1 MAPTLV
7 WGVVAHTFPFLP
19 PLAAPTPTEK
29 NLGKDPLA
37 QGRRAGVGRGR
48 GSAVVPPTL
57 SKLGQVELR
66 RGDGVEGGG
75 VCGTAGQSVPPAY
88 RLWSLVVSGQE
99 RTIKINRPDI

>member
-75 VCGTAGQSVPPAY
+75 
-88 RLWSLVVSGQE
+88 LWNRRAKCSSSLQALVSGGVRAREDHKDQP
-99 RTIKINRPDI
+99 T

>member
-1 MAPTLV
+1 M
-7 WGVVAHTFPFLP
+7 AHTFPFLP

-66 RGDGVEGGG
+66 RGDGVEWGGG
-75 VCGTAGQSVPPAY
+75 S
-88 RLWSLVVSGQE
+88 LWNRRGKCSSSLQALGRGWGWGGGGSE
-99 RTIKINRPDI
+99 

>member
-57 SKLGQVELR
+57 SKLGQVKLR
-66 RGDGVEGGG
+66 RGDGVGGEVSVEPQG
-75 VCGTAGQSVPPAY
+75 KVFLQPAG
-88 RLWSLVVSGQE
+88 SG
-99 RTIKINRPDI
+99 

>member
-1 MAPTLV
+1 M
-7 WGVVAHTFPFLP
+7 AHTFPFLP

-57 SKLGQVELR
+57 SMLGQVELR
-66 RGDGVEGGG
+66 RGDGVEWGG
-75 VCGTAGQSVPPAY
+75 VCGTVEESVPPAC
-88 RLWSLVVSGQE
+88 RLWVEDGAGGGRFRVTGLWWCQG
-99 RTIKINRPDI
+99 RRGP